1 MIISESVS
9 KKETIYRIKCKCKCT
24 SKKGCKDMHEA
35 CTLARREGF
44 ITKPGEKLT
53 DPMVW
58 LCPKCKKLN
67 EVSN

>member
-1 MIISESVS
+1 
-9 KKETIYRIKCKCKCT
+9 
-24 SKKGCKDMHEA
+24 MHEA